1 MIRPRVFLFAVTSVL
16 ACAFCHGALLA
27 GESVDALVRQL
38 GDDSF
43 ARREAAFRALVDVG
57 DNALPALNKA
67 ARSPDPEVRWRAET
81 AARMIRRRVSPQ
93 LARKI
98 GDAFADYARKKW
110 FERERLVMDVAA
122 VGNKAALPALERLLR
137 EDKSRCVKR
146 AAAMGL
152 LRLGPE
158 GLLAIERSGAKLP
171 GLPRDSASL
180 RIQIGNGFLEEGKYE
195 RALQEY
201 RKAIKAAP
209 TNSTAWYNLA
219 CALSRLK
226 RIREAVDALKKA
238 VEVGFDDIDWLKK
251 DPDLDN
257 LRDDPRY
264 RAFVK
269 SLKKTTKPEKPPE
282 PDD

>member
-1 MIRPRVFLFAVTSVL
+1 MTRPGVFLFAVTSLL
-16 ACAFCHGALLA
+16 ACTAFHGALLA

-43 ARREAAFRALVDVG
+43 VKREAAFRALVDAG
-57 DNALPALNKA
+57 DPALPALNKA
-67 ARSPDPEVRWRAET
+67 AESADAEVRWRAET
-81 AARMIRRRVSPQ
+81 AARMIRRRVSPR

-122 VGNKAALPALERLLR
+122 VGEKAALPALERLLA
-137 EDKSRCVKR
+137 EDKSRRVKR
-146 AAAMGL
+146 AAVMGL

-195 RALQEY
+195 RALKEY
-201 RKAIKAAP
+201 RKAIQTAP

-226 RIREAVDALKKA
+226 RIKLAVDALKKA
-238 VEVGFDDIDWLKK
+238 IEVGFDDIDWLEK

-257 LRDDPRY
+257 LRDDQRY
-264 RAFVK
+264 QTFVED
-269 SLKKTTKPEKPPE
+269 LRKTVKPKGPPE
-282 PDD
+282 LDD